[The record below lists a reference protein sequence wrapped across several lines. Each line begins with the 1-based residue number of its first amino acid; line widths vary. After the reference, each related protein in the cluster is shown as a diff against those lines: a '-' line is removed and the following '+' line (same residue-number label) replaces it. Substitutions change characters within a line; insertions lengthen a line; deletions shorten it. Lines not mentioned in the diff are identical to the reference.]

1 MRELCY
7 LNGDFLPL
15 GEAKVSVLDRGF
27 LFGDGVYEVVPVYG
41 RAPFRWEHHLR
52 RLGNSLAEIRLGFDT
67 AVLEPVARRLIEG
80 CDSDNQALYVQIT
93 RGFSPE
99 RRQRPPAT
107 ICPTV
112 FLFTRPIVRATGAP
126 VRCVGC
132 EDFRWRRGHVK
143 CTSLVAA
150 VILADFAGTAGADE
164 VVLFRDGVLTE
175 GYSCNYVAVR
185 GGRLCV
191 PRRDELILHG
201 VTYQVALE
209 VAEGLGLPVVEGA
222 VSREEVVG
230 ADELFLASSLREMAP
245 VTHLDD
251 APIGDGGVG
260 PVFRRV
266 WEAWQVRTGAAG
278 GG

>member
-15 GEAKVSVLDRGF
+15 EEAKVSVLDRGF

-112 FLFTRPIVRATGAP
+112 FFVY
-126 VRCVGC
+126 
-132 EDFRWRRGHVK
+132 
-143 CTSLVAA
+143 AA
-150 VILADFAGTAGADE
+150 YCA
-164 VVLFRDGVLTE
+164 
-175 GYSCNYVAVR
+175 
-185 GGRLCV
+185 
-191 PRRDELILHG
+191 
-201 VTYQVALE
+201 
-209 VAEGLGLPVVEGA
+209 
-222 VSREEVVG
+222 
-230 ADELFLASSLREMAP
+230 
-245 VTHLDD
+245 
-251 APIGDGGVG
+251 GDGG
-260 PVFRRV
+260 
-266 WEAWQVRTGAAG
+266 AGAVCG
-278 GG
+278 L